1 MILWT
6 NEVTRHIVGPQH
18 HTFWPK
24 VVFHIFFLRMW
35 KITSLFEIEQRNAV
49 TISLYNIDY
58 SILKTLKVFAIIS
71 KPIAFKM

>member
-1 MILWT
+1 
-6 NEVTRHIVGPQH
+6 
-18 HTFWPK
+18 
-24 VVFHIFFLRMW
+24 MW